1 MKPKDAA
8 AIFERLD
15 MDIQQQ
21 VALRMS
27 DRKMA
32 ALLAEMDT
40 DVAKTLTT
48 RLATRNP
55 LPNVEA
61 LGQETAAQ

>member
-1 MKPKDAA
+1 
-8 AIFERLD
+8 